1 MADKLGLSAAGRKL
15 FSSLRV
21 ARTPDELQDSGL
33 PPELL
38 SAMRQ
43 HGLLE
48 PLNETVAPADHQD
61 IYVNWPSQRGMLL
74 DHTRT
79 LAFQRAIDTVVR
91 PGDRVVDVGT
101 GSGIL
106 AMLSAKAGAGKVYGL
121 EFTEM
126 AAWAQKLADE
136 NGLDAMEVVRGD
148 ASVFEADAPVDV
160 VLGEFA
166 GFFLIDE
173 WRHYAAFCKVRDRN
187 LKPGGKVLPHAGR
200 LYLSAV
206 DSRKLYLVRGYG
218 FWEAPVYGL
227 DFSAVRDSEIAN
239 PQRYV
244 VSADQNDIIDC
255 KEIGRLRFPDGH
267 RIRLLLHHRNHLHLS
282 GGGAVS
288 RADRTFPDGHG
299 AGAGVVHRH
308 RRSPDPLAPGLF
320 PRPGAGRAQGGRG
333 GGAGARSFLDP
344 ETGIQ
349 HFGIAVAGPGERL
362 DDATPEH
369 RFRME

>member
-1 MADKLGLSAAGRKL
+1 M
-15 FSSLRV
+15 
-21 ARTPDELQDSGL
+21 
-33 PPELL
+33 
-38 SAMRQ
+38 
-43 HGLLE
+43 
-48 PLNETVAPADHQD
+48 
-61 IYVNWPSQRGMLL
+61 
-74 DHTRT
+74 
-79 LAFQRAIDTVVR
+79 VR

-255 KEIGRLRFPDGH
+255 KEIAAFDFRTGTESDFFFTTETTFTYPAAGRFHGLIGH
-267 RIRLLLHHRNHLHLS
+267 FQM
-282 GGGAVS
+282 
-288 RADRTFPDGHG
+288 DM
-299 AGAGVVHRH
+299 
-308 RRSPDPLAPGLF
+308 APGQVLSTDTADHQTHWHQVYF
-320 PRPGAGRAQGGRG
+320 PVPALDVPKGGEVAVR
-333 GGAGARSFLDP
+333 ARSFLDP